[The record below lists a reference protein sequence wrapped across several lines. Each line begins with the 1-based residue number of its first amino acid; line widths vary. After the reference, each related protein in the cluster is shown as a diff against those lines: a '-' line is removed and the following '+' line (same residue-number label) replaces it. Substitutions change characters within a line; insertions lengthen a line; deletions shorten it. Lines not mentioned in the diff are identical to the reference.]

1 MQKCVHAYMA
11 QGPPTTTKGFVLSAA
26 LSYSLI
32 LQKTMCITVVVGGA
46 KWYRMYE
53 WWEIVVYYANSM
65 SELVWEPSATIL
77 HNKLWL
83 VPKLTR
89 LSRYVNRRI

>member
-11 QGPPTTTKGFVLSAA
+11 QGPPENSPAA
-26 LSYSLI
+26 HFNSPT
-32 LQKTMCITVVVGGA
+32 LQKLVCITVVVGGA

-83 VPKLTR
+83 VPRLTR
-89 LSRYVNRRI
+89 LSSYVNRRI